1 MSYENKCCYI
11 SHIIGKHSQLY
22 DTTILNDIKEIN
34 IIKQFIY
41 SNFPIYLEDNLLIK
55 NINLDIKEHIWY
67 KILNTELVELQLIKP
82 KVRVNTEKFLPKKEK
97 FNIIYSAIKNS
108 NKNNTTVE
116 TELQLFYNNINDDY
130 IKNLAYYMSLSSY
143 VFF

>member
-1 MSYENKCCYI
+1 MSSEKKCCYI
-11 SHIIGKHSQLY
+11 THIIGKHSQLY

-34 IIKQFIY
+34 NTKQFIY
-41 SNFPIYLEDNLLIK
+41 NNFPIYLEDNLLIK
-55 NINLDIKEHIWY
+55 NINQDIKEHIWY

-82 KVRVNTEKFLPKKEK
+82 KIRVNTEKFLPKKEK

-116 TELQLFYNNINDDY
+116 TELQLFYNNIDNNY

>member
-1 MSYENKCCYI
+1 MSSEKKCCYI
-11 SHIIGKHSQLY
+11 THIIGKHSQLY
-22 DTTILNDIKEIN
+22 DTEILNDIKEIN
-34 IIKQFIY
+34 NIKQFIY
-41 SNFPIYLEDNLLIK
+41 YNFPIYLEDNLLIK
-55 NINLDIKEHIWY
+55 NINQDIKEHIWY
-67 KILNTELVELQLIKP
+67 KILNTELIEVQLIKP
-82 KVRVNTEKFLPKKEK
+82 KVKVNTEKFLPKKEK

-116 TELQLFYNNINDDY
+116 TELQLFYNNIDNNY

>member
-1 MSYENKCCYI
+1 MSSEKKCCYI
-11 SHIIGKHSQLY
+11 THIIGKHSQLY
-22 DTTILNDIKEIN
+22 DTAILNDIKEIN
-34 IIKQFIY
+34 NIKQFIY
-41 SNFPIYLEDNLLIK
+41 YNFPIYLEDNLLIK
-55 NINLDIKEHIWY
+55 NINQDIKEHIWY
-67 KILNTELVELQLIKP
+67 KILNTELIELQLIKP
-82 KVRVNTEKFLPKKEK
+82 KVKVNTEKFLPKKEK

-116 TELQLFYNNINDDY
+116 TELQLFYNNIDNNY